1 MRNSLFFIFAIISYS
16 LSAQRYMTR
25 NAEVYFL
32 SDKDAFEVVEA
43 TNNQVGAVVDLANG
57 DLAFQ
62 IQMRAFHFQIA
73 LMEEHFNENYVE
85 SDIYPKATFRG
96 EFLEFPKNLK
106 QKQEVLVNGIIDFHG
121 VQKEMSIPVLMEL
134 EDQRLIGECNFV
146 LLCSDFGIKIPK
158 IVADKLSNEIQV
170 SVKAVLTK
178 I

>member
-1 MRNSLFFIFAIISYS
+1 
-16 LSAQRYMTR
+16 MTR

-57 DLAFQ
+57 ALAFQ

-96 EFLEFPKNLK
+96 EFMEFLK
-106 QKQEVLVNGIIDFHG
+106 LQQKQEVLVNGIIDFHG
-121 VQKEMSIPVLMEL
+121 VKKKCPFLFLWS
-134 EDQRLIGECNFV
+134 
-146 LLCSDFGIKIPK
+146 
-158 IVADKLSNEIQV
+158 
-170 SVKAVLTK
+170 
-178 I
+178 